1 MIKNY
6 LKIIFRNLL
15 KNKFLSAINILSLA
29 VGLAS
34 AILILVFVHFEL
46 NFDKF
51 HQDADRIFIFLQEN
65 ENSSEYDMESPELL
79 AELLVENIPEI
90 EHASRIT
97 DSWTDHAILSF
108 ENKKFYQHG
117 IYADNQ
123 FLKIFAFPLLA
134 GDKSSLEQSNT
145 IILTESVANKLF
157 GSQNPIGK
165 TIDYKEERIDFE
177 LEVIG
182 IIKDV
187 PENSH
192 LKFDYLISVQTLL
205 EVERYSWMI
214 NTWDVHNF
222 ITYVKLSENAMKSDV
237 DSKIMMFFQNLF
249 PDLEVDEN
257 DYIFQPIKDIHL
269 YSNLRG
275 KIATNNQI
283 KYVYLLLSIG
293 FIVLMIASFNYM
305 NLTIARSSG
314 RAKEIGIR
322 KIIGAGR
329 KQLIQ
334 IRWKH

>member
-29 VGLAS
+29 VGLACT
-34 AILILVFVHFEL
+34 ILILVFVHFEL
-46 NFDKF
+46 SYDKF
-51 HQDADRIFIFLQEN
+51 HNDSERVYRFLQELD
-65 ENSSEYDMESPELL
+65 EEVIEYDMESPELL
-79 AELLVENIPEI
+79 AELLAENIPEI
-90 EHASRIT
+90 EHASRIM

-117 IYADNQ
+117 IYADDQ

-187 PENSH
+187 PENS
-192 LKFDYLISVQTLL
+192 
-205 EVERYSWMI
+205 
-214 NTWDVHNF
+214 
-222 ITYVKLSENAMKSDV
+222 
-237 DSKIMMFFQNLF
+237 
-249 PDLEVDEN
+249 
-257 DYIFQPIKDIHL
+257 
-269 YSNLRG
+269 
-275 KIATNNQI
+275 
-283 KYVYLLLSIG
+283 
-293 FIVLMIASFNYM
+293 
-305 NLTIARSSG
+305 
-314 RAKEIGIR
+314 
-322 KIIGAGR
+322 
-329 KQLIQ
+329 
-334 IRWKH
+334 